1 MEFTFAKT
9 QDLFDK
15 GHFLNISQA
24 AGHEISSL
32 TSLAPEIRVLIAH
45 ACVHTGR
52 IQVATNLAQSVMD
65 ASPSLSVLA
74 QSHVVLGL
82 IRKRQGFVEQAA
94 AEFRHAVRTAKDGRD
109 KYQLAWAQ
117 AHLFRLLVLVGYPE
131 PHLAATLADARRC
144 VTGSGDAQV
153 MAYLHDSVATM
164 EAQRGHPVEAERHL
178 RLARGLLALRP
189 SSWLEE
195 LLALN
200 AACVALID
208 CDADSF
214 DRHLATARTSA
225 RPPATLV
232 PPQLSTSMKRM
243 PVS

>member
-1 MEFTFAKT
+1 M
-9 QDLFDK
+9 
-15 GHFLNISQA
+15 
-24 AGHEISSL
+24 
-32 TSLAPEIRVLIAH
+32 
-45 ACVHTGR
+45 
-52 IQVATNLAQSVMD
+52 
-65 ASPSLSVLA
+65 
-74 QSHVVLGL
+74 LGL
-82 IRKRQGFVEQAA
+82 IRKRQGHVEEAA
-94 AEFRHAVRTAKDGRD
+94 AEFRHTVRAAKGAD

-178 RLARGLLALRP
+178 RLARGLLELRP

-200 AACVALID
+200 AACVSLID

-214 DRHLATARTSA
+214 DRHLSHDLARLLA
-225 RPPATLV
+225 LR
-232 PPQLSTSMKRM
+232 KR
-243 PVS
+243 